1 LAPSW
6 DEKAAPLWA
15 AFSLP
20 QTIEAVKRRHGKRP
34 QFVDHQTEGCKLT
47 TRLYFAGIVARARRR
62 RPPEVLN
69 DRV

>member
-34 QFVDHQTEGCKLT
+34 QFVDHQTEG
-47 TRLYFAGIVARARRR
+47 
-62 RPPEVLN
+62 
-69 DRV
+69 

>member
-1 LAPSW
+1 MDMGGGGATIGAPLIPRGAIQLAPSW

-34 QFVDHQTEGCKLT
+34 QFVDHQTEG
-47 TRLYFAGIVARARRR
+47 
-62 RPPEVLN
+62 
-69 DRV
+69 